1 MSAQL
6 LMNLAT
12 TAAPTVNQQQIL
24 APPPPDADIDLLA
37 KIKEGWC
44 SNWQIGAGGDQ
55 HYFTNHTTHAEL
67 WERDGL
73 SCFQRCDESPA
84 CKQAVFETK
93 QGMFGPQCWLGTNDM
108 LETPG
113 PTRATCNARRGE
125 GCQNFCYAKN
135 NYPRTENINRG
146 WCANWQVG
154 AGGDQHYFTNHT
166 THAAYWERDGASCF
180 ARCDATAAC
189 KQAVFETRE
198 GYWGPQCWLGTNHVP
213 HAKMSNRPTC
223 QDTPGCEN
231 FCYAKMG
238 YGYTE
243 PVEESP

>member
-93 QGMFGPQCWLGTNDM
+93 QGMFGPQCWLGLNDM

-125 GCQNFCYAKN
+125 GCQNFC
-135 NYPRTENINRG
+135 
-146 WCANWQVG
+146 CAYTGFQP
-154 AGGDQHYFTNHT
+154 APLT
-166 THAAYWERDGASCF
+166 S
-180 ARCDATAAC
+180 
-189 KQAVFETRE
+189 
-198 GYWGPQCWLGTNHVP
+198 HVP
-213 HAKMSNRPTC
+213 WCVTC
-223 QDTPGCEN
+223 LASADR
-231 FCYAKMG
+231 
-238 YGYTE
+238 
-243 PVEESP
+243 

>member
-1 MSAQL
+1 MAPPGCRGTFSAGPFHTTPSR
-6 LMNLAT
+6 T
-12 TAAPTVNQQQIL
+12 TATSAAPAVNQQQII
-24 APPPPDADIDLLA
+24 APGPRDADIDLLA

-44 SNWQIGAGGDQ
+44 SNWQI
-55 HYFTNHTTHAEL
+55 
-67 WERDGL
+67 
-73 SCFQRCDESPA
+73 
-84 CKQAVFETK
+84 
-93 QGMFGPQCWLGTNDM
+93 
-108 LETPG
+108 
-113 PTRATCNARRGE
+113 
-125 GCQNFCYAKN
+125 
-135 NYPRTENINRG
+135 
-146 WCANWQVG
+146 G

-223 QDTPGCEN
+223 QDTPGCQN

-238 YGYTE
+238 VGYEE
-243 PVEESP
+243 PIEESRP